1 MTSTTGTNQLTI
13 SRDEALGAALA
24 LQLAAERWQQDG
36 GPDLTPD
43 QLQVIEDALAALPV
57 PADDPMLVLTE
68 VVRLR
73 RAFRSSFSAGLLQ
86 VANRLRLKPIP
97 EARLIMDALADRRP
111 PVSSSANQS
120 VSNVLAQALRDQG

>member
-43 QLQVIEDALAALPV
+43 QLQAIEDALAALPV

-97 EARLIMDALADRRP
+97 EARLIMDALANRRP